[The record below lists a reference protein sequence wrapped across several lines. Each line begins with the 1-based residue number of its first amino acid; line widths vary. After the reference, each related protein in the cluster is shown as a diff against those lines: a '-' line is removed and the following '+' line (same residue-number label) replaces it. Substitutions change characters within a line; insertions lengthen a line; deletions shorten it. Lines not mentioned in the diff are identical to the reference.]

1 MKRRRSVQLIWLAL
15 VALPALLG
23 ASNVVVPSMSLETFL
38 IEPARVSTISVWV
51 PTDRTGPII
60 NRSCR
65 PENNCTYSCTI
76 ASVVSHT
83 KTESCLP
90 GVARTLAECVAPHY
104 ESRLPLTIFNGWQW
118 EYSFN
123 ICQYGA
129 ASYDLPARGGS
140 WEASWEAILT
150 YSVGEIGS
158 AWIRA
163 CPGDQGQSDPN
174 TFVPGSCIEI
184 GTFDQMRLRNG
195 YPKARKL

>member
-1 MKRRRSVQLIWLAL
+1 MKRRSVPLIWLSL
-15 VALPALLG
+15 VALPVVLG
-23 ASNVVVPSMSLETFL
+23 ASHVTEPPTPLDTFVV
-38 IEPARVSTISVWV
+38 EPARLSTISIWV
-51 PTDRTGPII
+51 PTDRTGPVI

-65 PENNCTYSCTI
+65 PENNCTYSSTI

-129 ASYDLPARGGS
+129 ASYDMPARGGS

-150 YSVGEIGS
+150 YSVGEMES
-158 AWIRA
+158 AWRRA
-163 CPGDQGQSDPN
+163 GSGDRGRSDPN
-174 TFVPGSCIEI
+174 TIASGGSCIEI

-195 YPKARKL
+195 YPKIRKL